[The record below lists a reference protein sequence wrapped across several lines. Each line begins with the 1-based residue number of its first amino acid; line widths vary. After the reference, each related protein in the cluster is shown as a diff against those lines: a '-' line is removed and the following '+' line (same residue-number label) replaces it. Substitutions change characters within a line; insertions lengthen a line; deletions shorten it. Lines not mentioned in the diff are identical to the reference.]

1 MLSPSQLKGKPLIA
15 SFEVREVS
23 IPQFELNRF
32 FYSLVGKP
40 WNWTDRLSWTDNEW
54 KNYVNNPQLKTFIAY
69 YKNTPA
75 GYFELE
81 QKNEVIQIHLLGLS
95 PSFTGK
101 GLGGYFLTRALEIA
115 WSLPNT
121 KRIWLSTCS
130 DDHPSALQNYI
141 SRGMQVYK
149 KSNS

>member
-15 SFEVREVS
+15 DLEVREVR
-23 IPQFELNRF
+23 IPQFELNTF
-32 FYSLVGKP
+32 FYTLVGKP
-40 WNWTDRLSWTDNEW
+40 WNWTDRLSWTDNDW

-69 YKNTPA
+69 YKDTPA

-81 QKNEVIQIHLLGLS
+81 QKKEVIQIHLLGLS

-130 DDHPSALQNYI
+130 YDHPSALQNYI